1 MFLRWLG
8 LTFSLLMCMY
18 AGSFLI
24 DGKDTSANEWMRQIL
39 TMFMALLLLF
49 WSLTGIWSRPK
60 TIKFTWWTYRMAI
73 KRAFDCE
80 HEAFLH
86 HSTRRWSKAKER
98 RTALEDRMKRE
109 RGRNKR
115 VRSTS

>member
-73 KRAFDCE
+73 KKAFDCE
-80 HEAFLH
+80 YVAYRDFSVE
-86 HSTRRWSKAKER
+86 RWAKAKAR
-98 RTALEDRMKRE
+98 RVSIEDRLTRE
-109 RGRNKR
+109 RGKNKR